1 MTGQGRDGGRSQHVE
16 NVIVDHCSNVVAR
29 NSYSLT
35 LLSYCHYQNWTGWE
49 ERRGQRKVFLMTSI
63 QPGERMGR
71 LVTGM
76 GERDIGLN

>member
-1 MTGQGRDGGRSQHVE
+1 ME
-16 NVIVDHCSNVVAR
+16 NVIVDHCYNLVAR

-35 LLSYCHYQNWTGWE
+35 LFSLTVIIRIGQDGE